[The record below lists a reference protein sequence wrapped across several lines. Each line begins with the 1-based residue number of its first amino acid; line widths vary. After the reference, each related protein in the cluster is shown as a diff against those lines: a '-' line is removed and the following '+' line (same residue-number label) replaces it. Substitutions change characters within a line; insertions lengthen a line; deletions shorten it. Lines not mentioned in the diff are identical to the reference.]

1 MVYSNTFHITNFNLK
16 ASFCLKLFRFQFL
29 KLKCLYIRF
38 ESSSKFTRNKP
49 PTCALITHPLST
61 EERLPRLHLRHQT
74 PPCTLSFDALNFI
87 SIFPRSLTLLD
98 ENFSPRHE
106 QILINNPNEKNVEN
120 WSFVKAGRGRCAHP
134 GLGMQQVW
142 IFFFKKSATAE
153 EKKIHFVASFRTKSA
168 CLS

>member
-29 KLKCLYIRF
+29 KLKCLYIWIIIKIYKKQTSNLRSDNPSLVNRRTASKTA
-38 ESSSKFTRNKP
+38 SSTPNSS
-49 PTCALITHPLST
+49 LHPLVRRI
-61 EERLPRLHLRHQT
+61 EFHFH
-74 PPCTLSFDALNFI
+74 
-87 SIFPRSLTLLD
+87 FPRSLTLLD

-142 IFFFKKSATAE
+142 IFFLKKWATAE